1 MARYI
6 NQNTFNAFTVVAT
19 GHLLFNPPG
28 FLDMVFKIAG
38 SLQEDYKDENLVKD
52 IADAGREVAL
62 LIEKEFPPEE
72 LHTQFMQIQFCIKN
86 YNPDGTK
93 RPFRIFN
100 GILFSSEKSPI
111 QNLAKNCS
119 ADVAAYI
126 SLVSKGTIPKMP
138 TGWRL

>member
-6 NQNTFNAFTVVAT
+6 SQDTFDTAAVIAT

-28 FLDMVFKIAG
+28 FVDVVFKIAE
-38 SLQEDYKDENLVKD
+38 SFKEDYKDESLVKD
-52 IADAGREVAL
+52 IADAGREIAIL
-62 LIEKEFPPEE
+62 FEKAFPPEE
-72 LHTQFMQIQFCIKN
+72 LHKELTQIQFCIKN
-86 YNPDGTK
+86 YKPDGTK

-100 GILFSSEKSPI
+100 GVLFSSEKSPI

-138 TGWRL
+138 TGWKL